1 MPWCWNWQ
9 NPYTTGK
16 QARLKVKMA
25 ELADAYGS
33 EPYGAT
39 LEGSTPS
46 LDTGVRACPVT
57 NEVSFTGF
65 KSLPG
70 HQNYMPGWRNGRRDG
85 HNALCFARSY
95 ANVRA
100 ITSWGGGIGRHVSLK
115 S

>member
-46 LDTGVRACPVT
+46 LDTGAVIIC
-57 NEVSFTGF
+57 
-65 KSLPG
+65 
-70 HQNYMPGWRNGRRDG
+70 RDG
-85 HNALCFARSY
+85 GMVDATAIMHYALLEA
-95 ANVRA
+95 
-100 ITSWGGGIGRHVSLK
+100 TQM
-115 S
+115 